1 MWLRVSRLSARQ
13 TELFMYISMHV
24 CMRVWVHVCVYVYM
38 YIYILI
44 FNRTKL
50 RLRFSRDP
58 GLEEKS
64 LGPPISPTRHIK
76 LRVKMNQRPLDRRVS
91 FLFIFQDS
99 IDLTKDDAKPFENF
113 QMALK
118 WRQRPIQAL
127 RMMIWCSNETCSGW
141 NSSIPCRLFLNST
154 FFFKSAPIFS

>member
-1 MWLRVSRLSARQ
+1 MVSSWLFLVKVNDPVIPVKQ
-13 TELFMYISMHV
+13 CMYV
-24 CMRVWVHVCVYVYM
+24 CMYVCVYGCMYACM

-64 LGPPISPTRHIK
+64 LGPQISPTRYIK
-76 LRVKMNQRPLDRRVS
+76 LRVKTNQRPLEQRVS

-99 IDLTKDDAKPFENF
+99 IDLTKDDAKPFESF

-118 WRQRPIQAL
+118 
-127 RMMIWCSNETCSGW
+127 
-141 NSSIPCRLFLNST
+141 
-154 FFFKSAPIFS
+154 

>member
-13 TELFMYISMHV
+13 TELYMYV
-24 CMRVWVHVCVYVYM
+24 CMYVCVYGCMYACM

-64 LGPPISPTRHIK
+64 LGPTISPTRHIK
-76 LRVKMNQRPLDRRVS
+76 LRIKINQRPLERRVS

-127 RMMIWCSNETCSGW
+127 RMMIWCSNGTCSGW

-154 FFFKSAPIFS
+154 FYFKSAPIFL

>member
-1 MWLRVSRLSARQ
+1 
-13 TELFMYISMHV
+13 MYF
-24 CMRVWVHVCVYVYM
+24 
-38 YIYILI
+38 LI
-44 FNRTKL
+44 FNRTNSDFACQ
-50 RLRFSRDP
+50 RVP

-76 LRVKMNQRPLDRRVS
+76 LRVKTNQRPLERRVS

-118 WRQRPIQAL
+118 
-127 RMMIWCSNETCSGW
+127 
-141 NSSIPCRLFLNST
+141 
-154 FFFKSAPIFS
+154 

>member
-1 MWLRVSRLSARQ
+1 
-13 TELFMYISMHV
+13 MYV
-24 CMRVWVHVCVYVYM
+24 CMYACM

-44 FNRTKL
+44 FNRKKL

-58 GLEEKS
+58 GLDEKS
-64 LGPPISPTRHIK
+64 LGPPISPTRHFK
-76 LRVKMNQRPLDRRVS
+76 LSVKMNQRPLERRVS

-99 IDLTKDDAKPFENF
+99 IDLTKDDAKPFESF

-118 WRQRPIQAL
+118 WRQRLIQAL

-141 NSSIPCRLFLNST
+141 NSSIPCRLFLNSI
-154 FFFKSAPIFS
+154 FYFKSAPIFL

>member
-1 MWLRVSRLSARQ
+1 
-13 TELFMYISMHV
+13 MYV
-24 CMRVWVHVCVYVYM
+24 CMRVWVHVCMYV
-38 YIYILI
+38 YIYIFFLI

-50 RLRFSRDP
+50 RLRFSSDP

-76 LRVKMNQRPLDRRVS
+76 LRVKMNQRPLERRVS

-99 IDLTKDDAKPFENF
+99 IDLTKDDVKPFENF

-118 WRQRPIQAL
+118 
-127 RMMIWCSNETCSGW
+127 
-141 NSSIPCRLFLNST
+141 
-154 FFFKSAPIFS
+154 

>member
-1 MWLRVSRLSARQ
+1 
-13 TELFMYISMHV
+13 MY
-24 CMRVWVHVCVYVYM
+24 VCVYGCMYACM
-38 YIYILI
+38 YICIYIYILI
-44 FNRTKL
+44 FNWTKL

-76 LRVKMNQRPLDRRVS
+76 LRVKTNQRPLERRVS

-99 IDLTKDDAKPFENF
+99 IDLTKDDAKPFESF

-118 WRQRPIQAL
+118 WRQRLIQAL
-127 RMMIWCSNETCSGW
+127 RMMIWCSNETCSRW
-141 NSSIPCRLFLNST
+141 NSSIPCRLFLKST
-154 FFFKSAPIFS
+154 FYFKSAPIFS